1 LFICAKDLFVEAA
14 ASPQTMGPIAANRRG
29 HVMKRIGMVI
39 GLVGV
44 LTVQAL
50 AQDRTDAQI
59 MIQAARSLKVTQQG
73 NMAFILEKRDRHCRG
88 SRDLWLR

>member
-1 LFICAKDLFVEAA
+1 
-14 ASPQTMGPIAANRRG
+14 
-29 HVMKRIGMVI
+29 MKRIGMVI